1 MALTVDEQIEIGLAD
16 NKILLFR
23 FDAHLRKEVYERLN
37 AMQKR
42 LLSRISAVGIESVS
56 QKALKQLLK
65 EISELVDETYQ
76 DIHQVTAK
84 DLKALLPLQ
93 AEALTKIYNQA
104 VKFDLFN
111 QVPDYRIKAIRNAEI
126 IAGAPLEDWWRKQ
139 GDNLTFDFERTIRSG
154 MIEGASYNDLVKSVK
169 EITGRSRRGAETL
182 VRTAVMKVNDAAH
195 EALRD
200 ENEDLLNGEQH
211 VSTLDTRTS
220 EICRLRDGLSW
231 DMEQQP
237 IGGHK
242 IPYKRPPL
250 HPNCRSDLKL
260 LIKSWKE
267 LGINLEEIPESTK
280 ASLDGQVKSS
290 MNYEDWLKTKSEAEQ
305 DKILGKGKAKLWRD
319 GVITFRDMLD
329 QSGRPLTL
337 KELSEIYGSN
347 KWKDFI
353 EMQPLENAIKHHQN
367 VQGWIDLG
375 KGLSAKHQHLI
386 DEALNSSKPHESI
399 LQILTKE
406 GVQLGGSVNVIGSK
420 SDKIGIAE
428 FTKAVQVYP
437 SAWIKKSNEKGTV
450 FIRNLA
456 SRAFHRYVNT
466 DNIHQDFANFKKK
479 GLVKQGD
486 SLIIRNTKHPELW
499 RLKTHIHEYG
509 HRLQNIFPEM
519 DRVFEEFWRART
531 ANDQIEDLHDL
542 LPHIYTKRG
551 EIVKK
556 DHFINPYFGKIYY
569 EPGLSPYNGYYSVE
583 KPLEMLTMTFESIL
597 GGVPERF
604 KLLYEKDPDLFYL
617 GLALLARFK

>member
-1 MALTVDEQIEIGLAD
+1 MTLTVDEQIEIGLAD

-23 FDAHLRKEVYERLN
+23 FDAHLRKEVYKRLN
-37 AMQKR
+37 TMQKR
-42 LLSRISAVGIESVS
+42 LLSHISAVGIESIS

-65 EISELVDETYQ
+65 DVSDLVDETYQ

-267 LGINLEEIPESTK
+267 LGINLDEIPESTK

-337 KELSEIYGSN
+337 KELSEIYHINREPLLVKSLRIAGVKADNPMSFEEANSGNVNPNYN
-347 KWKDFI
+347 KNEGYRINCQTCVPVF
-353 EMQPLENAIKHHQN
+353 EARLRGYN
-367 VQGWIDLG
+367 VQALPNIKGSMSEKLSHQTNLIWIDPKTGEHPRYIFDHYAKTAKKYVEFIDSVVKQGERYSIEFFYKNRGSLG
-375 KGLSAKHQHLI
+375 GHIMNL
-386 DEALNSSKPHESI
+386 DR
-399 LQILTKE
+399 TKE
-406 GVQLGGSVNVIGSK
+406 GLLRLKENQVISGRTEWLGDEIIEYFKQANVIFHDPK
-420 SDKIGIAE
+420 ADKAINIALKIMPDYDIGKQTPVPKLLRIDNME
-428 FTKAVQVYP
+428 FDLSVA
-437 SAWIKKSNEKGTV
+437 
-450 FIRNLA
+450 
-456 SRAFHRYVNT
+456 
-466 DNIHQDFANFKKK
+466 
-479 GLVKQGD
+479 
-486 SLIIRNTKHPELW
+486 
-499 RLKTHIHEYG
+499 
-509 HRLQNIFPEM
+509 
-519 DRVFEEFWRART
+519 
-531 ANDQIEDLHDL
+531 DQIMVAKE
-542 LPHIYTKRG
+542 
-551 EIVKK
+551 
-556 DHFINPYFGKIYY
+556 
-569 EPGLSPYNGYYSVE
+569 
-583 KPLEMLTMTFESIL
+583 
-597 GGVPERF
+597 
-604 KLLYEKDPDLFYL
+604 
-617 GLALLARFK
+617 